1 MISFEFSFIIF
12 FSCQTSKTL
21 PLSFGSNLKAQLA
34 TKAMFRLAHHHG
46 DILREGWK
54 NILDCVLQ
62 LYKASLLPKELVEVS
77 AEKSN
82 VCRTL

>member
-1 MISFEFSFIIF
+1 MFILDLYISFFSLN
-12 FSCQTSKTL
+12 QQAPKTL
-21 PLSFGSNLKAQLA
+21 SLSFGANFKAHVA

-62 LYKASLLPKELVEVS
+62 LYKASLLPKELVEVLPDFLL
-77 AEKSN
+77 
-82 VCRTL
+82 V

>member
-1 MISFEFSFIIF
+1 MINFLHYL
-12 FSCQTSKTL
+12 QTPKTL
-21 PLSFGSNLKAQLA
+21 PLSFGANFKAQIA

-62 LYKASLLPKELVEVS
+62 LYKASLLPKELVEVCM
-77 AEKSN
+77 
-82 VCRTL
+82 CRWFFFLKAFS